1 MSIISVASQCHH
13 NAVARERWGIEVK
26 LKLHGMTYSNY
37 YNMVKAIMIEKG
49 MEFEE
54 VHVLPNQEPDFL
66 LKSPMGKVPLL
77 ESEQGFLTETAVMID
92 YIDSLDVGVAL
103 YPADPFLRA
112 KVRELIRHLELYIE
126 LPARRL
132 YGDVFF
138 GKPASEELKA
148 QVKLQL
154 HKGFS
159 SLLELAKF
167 DPYLAGKELSYA
179 DFYYRFSVGLATI
192 VCKKALAWDAL
203 NELPHI
209 KELLDLMG
217 ERESIQKVL
226 SDQARDA

>member
-1 MSIISVASQCHH
+1 MGSQADFGGI
-13 NAVARERWGIEVK
+13 AVKI
-26 LKLHGMTYSNY
+26 KLHGMTYSNY

-77 ESEQGFLTETAVMID
+77 ETEQGFLTETGVMID
-92 YIDSLDVGVAL
+92 YIDSLDVGASL

-112 KVRELIRHLELYIE
+112 KVKELIRHLELYIE

-138 GKPASEELKA
+138 GNPATEELKA
-148 QVKLQL
+148 QVKQQL
-154 HKGFS
+154 EKGFG
-159 SLLELAKF
+159 SLRQLAKF
-167 DPYLAGKELSYA
+167 DPYLAGKDLSYA
-179 DFYYRFSVGLATI
+179 DFYYRFSVALATI
-192 VCKKALAWDAL
+192 VCKKALSWNAL
-203 NELPHI
+203 NELPNI
-209 KELLDLMG
+209 KALLDLMG

-226 SDQARDA
+226 ADQARDA